1 MSKGFL
7 DAYNKTLGKEI
18 MTPAKT
24 TSGSSSIT
32 SEDMKAYVDAK
43 FTEMKN
49 SLSNEMKQFFSSKEE
64 TVPDKVET
72 PEETTNPQADN
83 NIEKEGD

>member
-18 MTPAKT
+18 KTPT
-24 TSGSSSIT
+24 NTPSGSSSIT

-49 SLSNEMKQFFSSKEE
+49 SLSNEMKQFFSNKEE